1 MAETLMLLVS
11 LSGGALLGLAF
22 FGGLHWTVRRGLMA
36 RAPAVWFLGSLLL
49 RTGLVLG
56 GFYLLAR
63 DDWRRLL
70 LCLVGFLV
78 ARTVLLRR
86 PPIIGD
92 AL

>member
-1 MAETLMLLVS
+1 MTEAVALLAS
-11 LSGGALLGLAF
+11 LLGGALLGLAF
-22 FGGLHWTVRRGLMA
+22 FGGLRWTVRRGVTA
-36 RAPAVWFLGSLLL
+36 RSPALWFLGSALL
-49 RTGLVLG
+49 RQGLCLV

-63 DDWRRLL
+63 DDWHRLL

-86 PPIIGD
+86 LPIVKD